1 MRRAKVR
8 ENRVR
13 QVTVEDLGAPLLPI
27 GEEPGQLVHH
37 VVLGH
42 RLEQADARWW
52 GAGPSVEGDDQD
64 LATLERGVQGE
75 QEADREG
82 DRAQPGAAS
91 NQSEEPCQAG
101 CGHDVAEPD
110 RQHGRAG
117 KVEGRLEAVDGGA
130 DVITKAVKDEPE
142 AEDKPAQPQHEQDDD
157 DQRGKS
163 SQRALPGVG
172 RARPQSQRTPQAPAR
187 TNHPPR
193 RTVARR
199 RRPRYDDALEEVVE
213 DVGDDRNPDQDLG
226 QPQHEGHSTTSE
238 ATRRPGR
245 SMITNAGTG
254 TRTLTPLRAGDFK
267 SPTSTYFVIPARAT
281 L

>member
-1 MRRAKVR
+1 M
-8 ENRVR
+8 
-13 QVTVEDLGAPLLPI
+13 TVEDLGAPLLPI
-27 GEEPGQLVHH
+27 GEEPRQLVHH
-37 VVLGH
+37 VVVGH
-42 RLEQADARWW
+42 RLQQADPRWW

-64 LATLERGVQGE
+64 LATLKRGVQRE

-82 DRAQPGAAS
+82 DRAQPRAAS
-91 NQSEEPCQAG
+91 NQGEEPCQAG

-110 RQHGRAG
+110 REHGRAG
-117 KVEGRLEAVDGGA
+117 KVEGRLEAVDGGT
-130 DVITKAVKDEPE
+130 DVIAKAVKDDRES
-142 AEDKPAQPQHEQDDD
+142 EDKPAQPQDEEDDD

-163 SQRALPGVG
+163 SQRTLSGAG
-172 RARPQSQRTPQAPAR
+172 RARPQSKRAPEAPPRANHPAR
-187 TNHPPR
+187 W
-193 RTVARR
+193 TVARR
-199 RRPRYDDALEEVVE
+199 RRPRHDDALKEVVE

-226 QPQHEGHSTTSE
+226 PPQHEGHSTTSE
-238 ATRRPGR
+238 TPRRPGR